1 MKDELANE
9 IRLVLSQLIV
19 KDEDINGHRKSDVI
33 AERVRAYEKRKIEAI
48 SKYDPKI
55 EKVMMYLIDNKY
67 ISTEVY
73 VKLSDVL
80 KELGI

>member
-1 MKDELANE
+1 MKDELE
-9 IRLVLSQLIV
+9 
-19 KDEDINGHRKSDVI
+19 DVI
-33 AERVRAYEKRKIEAI
+33 NKWAKDYGYFLTISERKDLMDALKSYEKRKIEAI